1 MNKVYGVL
9 LLTLLTAAS
18 LFAASSKDI
27 TSVEAKALLAKNSK
41 VFLLD
46 VRTPQ
51 ERSQGYIP
59 GSVLIPIDTIE
70 QRVNEV
76 PKNRPV
82 VVYCAVGSRSRS
94 VAQALAGMGYAEV
107 YNMKDGIM
115 GWYRN
120 GYSIQ
125 R

>member
-1 MNKVYGVL
+1 MKRFFGAL
-9 LLTLLTAAS
+9 FLILLTAATLS
-18 LFAASSKDI
+18 AAASKDI
-27 TSVEAKALLAKNSK
+27 TSAEAKSFIEKNRK
-41 VFLLD
+41 AFILD

-51 ERSQGYIP
+51 ERSQGFIP

-70 QRVNEV
+70 KRLGEV

-82 VVYCAVGSRSRS
+82 VVYCGVGSRSRV
-94 VAQALAGMGYAEV
+94 VAQALSGRGYPEV
-107 YNMKDGIM
+107 YNMRDGIA

-120 GYSIQ
+120 GFPIQ

>member
-1 MNKVYGVL
+1 MKRFFGAL
-9 LLTLLTAAS
+9 FLILLTAATLS
-18 LFAASSKDI
+18 AAASKDI
-27 TSVEAKALLAKNSK
+27 TSAEAKSFIEKNRK
-41 VFLLD
+41 AFILD

-51 ERSQGYIP
+51 ERSQGFIP

-70 QRVNEV
+70 KRLGEV

-82 VVYCAVGSRSRS
+82 VVYCGVGSRSRA
-94 VAQALAGMGYAEV
+94 VAQALSGRGYPEV
-107 YNMKDGIM
+107 YNMRDGIA

-120 GYSIQ
+120 GFPIQ